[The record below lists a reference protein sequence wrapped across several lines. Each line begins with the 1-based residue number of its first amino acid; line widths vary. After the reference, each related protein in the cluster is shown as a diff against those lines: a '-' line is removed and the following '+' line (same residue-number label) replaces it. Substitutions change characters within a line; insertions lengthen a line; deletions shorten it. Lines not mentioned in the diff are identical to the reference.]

1 MSEPTAQ
8 QWLDLY
14 GAFKDFC
21 QATPW
26 EWVDDTYVPVIEDP
40 AGQYRGYCVV
50 LGGGGMQYGLAVFM
64 GEEGLA
70 AILALMT
77 GSVDSESADSLY
89 ELNTVSAMLADRGD
103 LENQDRATIRE
114 LGLKYRGRGSWP
126 LFRRTFPGY
135 LPWFL
140 EADEAVFLTMALRYV
155 IDLVEKIP
163 SGEFAGYSA
172 SVPDLAPTRVF
183 RNGEWLDQWEPIPTV
198 QPRASV
204 PDYPD
209 LGRLQRLIQGASK
222 GQLAWELGIFYIN
235 RPTQERRGERPYFPE
250 LTLAVEPNNGLVL
263 AVEVNGPAPSAVE
276 RQDTIVRVLEKF
288 GMLPAE
294 IIVDSVNVANLLET
308 ITPHLGIKLSVGATP
323 ALDAAKEEMF
333 LFT

>member
-89 ELNTVSAMLADRGD
+89 ELNTVSAMLADRED

-126 LFRRTFPGY
+126 LFRRTVPGY

-155 IDLVEKIP
+155 IDLVEKYQ
-163 SGEFAGYSA
+163 AV
-172 SVPDLAPTRVF
+172 SVPVTRQASPTWRRPAF
-183 RNGEWLDQWEPIPTV
+183 FGTANGWTSGNPF
-198 QPRASV
+198 PRCSH
-204 PDYPD
+204 
-209 LGRLQRLIQGASK
+209 RLPSRTTRTWGGS
-222 GQLAWELGIFYIN
+222 
-235 RPTQERRGERPYFPE
+235 
-250 LTLAVEPNNGLVL
+250 NG
-263 AVEVNGPAPSAVE
+263 
-276 RQDTIVRVLEKF
+276 
-288 GMLPAE
+288 
-294 IIVDSVNVANLLET
+294 
-308 ITPHLGIKLSVGATP
+308 
-323 ALDAAKEEMF
+323 
-333 LFT
+333 